1 MPLTRFRKI
10 LLAAVAIVVVLGVGV
25 YFWARS
31 VLTGDAVRDAVQTQL
46 SEALG
51 QPVTIAKVGVSIF
64 PRVTMDLD
72 TVTIGKPARIS
83 ARKLHVGTRLW
94 ALLSRRIENA
104 DLRLDGARIQLPLP
118 PLGASKGPATAESAA
133 SPVTIVSI
141 DEISLKDVEIVSGG
155 RTIRGD
161 ATFAM
166 QGSGVSLKQLVLG
179 AGATKVTVAGEIS
192 NLSGPVGKLTLR
204 ASGLDVP
211 ELAAFLSDFSSGS
224 GLGATSSPGGG
235 RAPKSAMNLTI
246 GMEADRANFG
256 TLAVTDL
263 KGQARVTP
271 EAITMDPMRFGVFN
285 GTYDGALRLTL
296 ADTPAFRLQAKIANI
311 NVGDAMA
318 FAGSPNTVTGKA
330 GGTLE
335 LTGRGTTAERVLNS
349 VSGVARLE
357 IKDGTV
363 ARLGMVRA
371 VIVATAMRSEP
382 KGPSGPG
389 TEKFSRL
396 GATFNMDSGVARTD
410 DLQFESPDV
419 LLAAK
424 GTARLDGT
432 KVEMGGPLQLSK
444 ELSSQAGPDL
454 VRYTAK
460 DGLVTVPI
468 TVTGPV
474 TDLHVG
480 VELSELAQRAI
491 LNRAREELKKGLGSA
506 LKKIIK

>member
-1 MPLTRFRKI
+1 MPLTRFRKV
-10 LLAAVAIVVVLGVGV
+10 LLGALLLVLVLGVGV
-25 YFWARS
+25 YFWAKS
-31 VLTGDAVRDAVQTQL
+31 VLTGDAVRNAVQTQL

-51 QPVTIAKVGVSIF
+51 QPVTIAKLGVSIF

-83 ARKLHVGTRLW
+83 AKKLHVGTRLW

-118 PLGASKGPATAESAA
+118 PLPASKGPATSESTS

-141 DEISLKDVEIVSGG
+141 DEISLKDVEISSGG

-166 QGSGVSLKQLVLG
+166 AGSGVSIKQLVLG
-179 AGATKVTVAGEIS
+179 AGATKVTVAGDIS
-192 NLSGPVGKLTLR
+192 NLAGPVGKLTLK

-211 ELAAFLSDFSSGS
+211 ELAAFLSDFSSGA
-224 GLGATSSPGGG
+224 GLGGTSSSSGGKG
-235 RAPKSAMNLTI
+235 AKSAMNLTI
-246 GMEADRANFG
+246 GMEADKANFG
-256 TLAVTDL
+256 TLSVTNL

-271 EAITMDPMRFGVFN
+271 DAITMDPMKFGVFS
-285 GTYDGALRLTL
+285 GTYDGTLRLTL
-296 ADTPAFRLQAKIANI
+296 AETPAFRLQAKIADV

-330 GGTLE
+330 GGTLD
-335 LTGRGTTAERVLNS
+335 LTGRGTTADRVLNS
-349 VSGVARLE
+349 VNGTAKLE
-357 IKDGTV
+357 VKDGTV
-363 ARLGMVRA
+363 AKLGMVRA

-382 KGPSGPG
+382 KGPSGQG
-389 TEKFSRL
+389 SEKFSRL
-396 GATFNMDSGVARTD
+396 GATFNMDQGVARTS

-419 LLAAK
+419 LLSAT

-432 KVEMGGPLQLSK
+432 RVEMGGPLQLSK

-454 VRYTAK
+454 LRYTAK
-460 DGLVTVPI
+460 DGMVTVPI

-480 VELSELAQRAI
+480 VGVAELAKRAI
-491 LNRAREELKKGLGSA
+491 GNRATEEVKKGLGSA